1 MGIGFRQDNNEKKD
15 NTKKDVQPKAK
26 ELILSLLREN
36 FSPEQTDKFSEL
48 QFLTTLQLAYKFEDM
63 IDISKSSLSHWLLDE
78 GYQTTTFEGNL
89 AWVMYTRKTNT

>member
-26 ELILSLLREN
+26 ELFLSLLREN

-63 IDISKSSLSHWLLDE
+63 IDISRQQAIKE
-78 GYQTTTFEGNL
+78 TEGNL
-89 AWVMYTRKTNT
+89 AWVMYTRKTNI

>member
-26 ELILSLLREN
+26 ELFL
-36 FSPEQTDKFSEL
+36 PEQTDKFSEL

-89 AWVMYTRKTNT
+89 AWVMYTRKTNI

>member
-1 MGIGFRQDNNEKKD
+1 M
-15 NTKKDVQPKAK
+15 
-26 ELILSLLREN
+26 LREN

-89 AWVMYTRKTNT
+89 AWVMYTRKTNI

>member
-1 MGIGFRQDNNEKKD
+1 MAIGFRQPEKKD
-15 NTKKDVQPKAK
+15 EKKNVQPKAK
-26 ELILSLLREN
+26 ELLLTLLREN

-89 AWVMYTRKTNT
+89 AWIMYTKHK